1 MKVREFAEK
10 KQIFMKAINKFREE
24 CKKNKNVVNAFNL
37 GYKIRTIAI
46 RNGLTEEEV
55 HEILKENKKRHIEDS
70 KVMNE
75 KMIYNYIVR
84 FGYTKEQVE
93 KFAIDNGFVVNKRM
107 VKLISEYKKNI
118 DLEKNEL
125 HIRHTLQRIYDKDQ
139 KKTKIIID
147 KPKTRNSVRNIPI
160 SNKLHEILKELRKE
174 YKDDDYFLTGDTEKY
189 IEPRS
194 YQYIFKDILRKSKIK
209 KYKFHIL
216 RHTFA
221 TECIEVG
228 MDVKSLSEI
237 LGHASVEITL
247 NKYVHSSY
255 KTKKKYLEKL

>member
-1 MKVREFAEK
+1 MSKKTGEKIRRTRTSSKNQNIPIKELFIKYATGEDIEELANKYNISKSFVKMKVREFAEK

-55 HEILKENKKRHIEDS
+55 HEILEENKKRHIEDS

-93 KFAIDNGFVVNKRM
+93 KFAIDNGFCVNKRM

-118 DLEKNEL
+118 DLEKKKNSRNEEE
-125 HIRHTLQRIYDKDQ
+125 R
-139 KKTKIIID
+139 
-147 KPKTRNSVRNIPI
+147 
-160 SNKLHEILKELRKE
+160 
-174 YKDDDYFLTGDTEKY
+174 
-189 IEPRS
+189 
-194 YQYIFKDILRKSKIK
+194 
-209 KYKFHIL
+209 
-216 RHTFA
+216 
-221 TECIEVG
+221 
-228 MDVKSLSEI
+228 
-237 LGHASVEITL
+237 
-247 NKYVHSSY
+247 
-255 KTKKKYLEKL
+255 